1 LAHQSRRLLLAMLTI
16 LEQYEATSFGRLT
29 VVQPIQFSMTM
40 RGSAWL
46 DHVQLHV
53 LRHDDLDILPKAAGL
68 TASGVGHARKLI
80 WSHSEEVKRERIRG
94 CQHASLLL
102 PRLGF

>member
-1 LAHQSRRLLLAMLTI
+1 MARQSRRLLLAMLTI

-53 LRHDDLDILPKAAGL
+53 LRHDVLNVSPLRTASL
-68 TASGVGHARKLI
+68 TACGIGHTMVI
-80 WSHSEEVKRERIRG
+80 
-94 CQHASLLL
+94 
-102 PRLGF
+102 